1 VGTMQRL
8 SAILL
13 ACHLETP
20 IETPAKMMDLVRAY
34 FRILF
39 LRIAN
44 RYFCLP
50 SRGKYLWFYYC

>member
-13 ACHLETP
+13 ACHL
-20 IETPAKMMDLVRAY
+20 ETPAKMMDLVRAY